1 MWVWVTDVNQLTSY
15 SRSVPGRPGTRDTA
29 LSQRNT
35 PLPPSE
41 GREGA
46 AKRKQ
51 HDDDDD
57 DDDGRA
63 LSLGLSML
71 SCTCRG
77 MTMSAKTKW
86 NQVPPHRLE
95 EEAGEEKGVTDSEA
109 KRRLTRCAGSWVLLG
124 AGLCGVGRLGWA
136 GLGGTGKGQAGQ
148 ADRQAG
154 WLAGCRPWEQTA
166 GPGWLCLPRRRGR
179 GRCCCRKTVTQAN
192 RQA

>member
-1 MWVWVTDVNQLTSY
+1 MVERQSVLTLCSY

-71 SCTCRG
+71 SC
-77 MTMSAKTKW
+77 
-86 NQVPPHRLE
+86 
-95 EEAGEEKGVTDSEA
+95 
-109 KRRLTRCAGSWVLLG
+109 TRCAGSWVLLG